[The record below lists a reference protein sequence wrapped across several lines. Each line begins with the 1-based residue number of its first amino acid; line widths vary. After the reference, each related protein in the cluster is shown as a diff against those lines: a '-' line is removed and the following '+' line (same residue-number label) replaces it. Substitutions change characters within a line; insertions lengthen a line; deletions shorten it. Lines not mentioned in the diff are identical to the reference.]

1 MQKVLGFVV
10 VAILSLAPALVA
22 VACDGGGGGW

>member
-1 MQKVLGFVV
+1 MKRVFGFVV
-10 VAILSLAPALVA
+10 VAILSFASVLVA